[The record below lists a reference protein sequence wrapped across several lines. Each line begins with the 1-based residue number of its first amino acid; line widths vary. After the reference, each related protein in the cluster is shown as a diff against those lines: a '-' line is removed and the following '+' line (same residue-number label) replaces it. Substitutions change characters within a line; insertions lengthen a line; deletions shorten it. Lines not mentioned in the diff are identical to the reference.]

1 MIFQKKDQKLF
12 TKNYFLN
19 VRRIEMKMPCGW
31 KELLGI
37 FNEVIMCFIY
47 INEESLY
54 VNKIMEVEDE
64 NVGYDKRVM

>member
-19 VRRIEMKMPCGW
+19 VRRIEMKMPCGC

-54 VNKIMEVEDE
+54 VNKIMEVQDE